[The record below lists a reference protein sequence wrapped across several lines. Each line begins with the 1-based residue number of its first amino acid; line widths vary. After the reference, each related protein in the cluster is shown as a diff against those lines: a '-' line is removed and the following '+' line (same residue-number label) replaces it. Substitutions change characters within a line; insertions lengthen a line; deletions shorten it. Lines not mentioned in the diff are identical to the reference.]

1 MSAFQDQVVVVTGA
15 SKGIGAAIAKHFG
28 KAGAKVVVNYASDA
42 AGAEKVV
49 ADITSG
55 GGTAVA
61 VQGSVA
67 KEEDVKRLF
76 AEVRERFGKIDVLV
90 NNAGVYKFGALAD
103 VTGDDFEW
111 MFGVNVRG
119 LLLASREALP
129 LFGESGGS
137 IINIGS
143 TVSTFAPPETS
154 IYAATKGAVDT
165 ITIVLSKELGPRK
178 IRVNS
183 INPGMVDTEGA
194 RTAGATTE
202 DSEFRKQLEAMS
214 PLGRIG
220 TPDDIASAVLHLASS
235 DSSWVT
241 GERWAVS
248 GGVR

>member
-103 VTGDDFEW
+103 VTGDDFGW

-194 RTAGATTE
+194 RTAGAATE